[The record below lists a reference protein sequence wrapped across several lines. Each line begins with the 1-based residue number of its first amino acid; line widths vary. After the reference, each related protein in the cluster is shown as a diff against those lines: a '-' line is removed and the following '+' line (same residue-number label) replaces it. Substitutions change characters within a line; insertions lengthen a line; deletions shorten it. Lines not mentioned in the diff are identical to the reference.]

1 MLDYTHKHKEIH
13 LLKQYAILLYT
24 IVYTL
29 IIMNITPKKAGQR
42 LNQFIESLDISKAEF
57 SRETCLNYAHMFRI
71 INGDGD
77 PGFDTCSKISE
88 AYPQLSMTWLIAG
101 AGEMKNITR
110 EERNDIKRVR
120 AWREE
125 NATDTSAVLS
135 LFKAETSDHKFLS
148 SELRKK
154 RVYDEQIIKRLKGI
168 LLELFIERR
177 ELWSHLYNKFK
188 NDYSAEKDTEELTE
202 EEVLDQM
209 HGSPELK
216 GLDEYITSF
225 CALRNKSQSQ
235 QIVNEHLNTRK

>member
-1 MLDYTHKHKEIH
+1 MEANL
-13 LLKQYAILLYT
+13 
-24 IVYTL
+24 VR
-29 IIMNITPKKAGQR
+29 AGQR
-42 LNQFIESLDISKAEF
+42 LNQFIDSLDISKTEF
-57 SRETCLNYAHMFRI
+57 SRETGLNYAHMFRI

-88 AYPQLSMTWLIAG
+88 AYPQLSLTWLITG
-101 AGEMKNITR
+101 IGEMENITR

-177 ELWSHLYNKFK
+177 ELWSDLYNKFK
-188 NDYSAEKDTEELTE
+188 NDYSAEKDTEKLT

-216 GLDEYITSF
+216 GLDEYIVSF
-225 CALRNKSQSQ
+225 CALRNKSQSKE
-235 QIVNEHLNTRK
+235 IINEHLKTRK

>member
-13 LLKQYAILLYT
+13 VLRKYAILLYT

-57 SRETCLNYAHMFRI
+57 SRETGLNYSHMHRI

-88 AYPQLSMTWLIAG
+88 AYPQLSMTWLITG
-101 AGEMKNITR
+101 IGEMKNITR

-177 ELWSHLYNKFK
+177 ELWSDLYNKFK
-188 NDYSAEKDTEELTE
+188 NDYSAEKDTEKLTE

-216 GLDEYITSF
+216 GLDEYIVSF
-225 CALRNKSQSQ
+225 CALRNKSQSKE
-235 QIVNEHLNTRK
+235 IINEHLKTRK